1 MAALL
6 HDTAMQKNW
15 RQSEDVIVKDAKSF
29 EISSLQP
36 LAADTADSLHLKEI
50 DYFHSFASCDHQEN
64 SFQNQDVAGNFVNV
78 IKSSSPQFILSVYIC
93 ISSASKAEVR
103 AWPEET

>member
-1 MAALL
+1 M
-6 HDTAMQKNW
+6 
-15 RQSEDVIVKDAKSF
+15 KDAKSF

-78 IKSSSPQFILSVYIC
+78 IKSSSLHLY
-93 ISSASKAEVR
+93 
-103 AWPEET
+103 